1 MKKFNKIVLL
11 EAAAAFLFVVAALL
25 LLLDRYTSLSIN
37 NTIAH
42 FILFYIAVS
51 AVPIIIVAY
60 VFGFKNITA
69 ILIVLF
75 SSLSICFLF
84 AFLTWGGDWKTQT
97 VIYRNIFHPSQTI
110 EFRMRGDRFA
120 FGYKKQ
126 IVERKKILPFID
138 IIKDVDTSKVDPAEW
153 QLTNE
158 RINELKIPGDYV
170 DLPEK

>member
-1 MKKFNKIVLL
+1 
-11 EAAAAFLFVVAALL
+11 
-25 LLLDRYTSLSIN
+25 
-37 NTIAH
+37 
-42 FILFYIAVS
+42 
-51 AVPIIIVAY
+51 
-60 VFGFKNITA
+60 
-69 ILIVLF
+69 LF
-75 SSLSICFLF
+75 SSLSVCFLF
-84 AFLTWGGDWKTQT
+84 AFLTWNGDWKTQT

-138 IIKDVDTSKVDPAEW
+138 LIKDVDTAKIDSAEW

>member
-1 MKKFNKIVLL
+1 MKKSTKITVL
-11 EAAAAFLFVVAALL
+11 EGIAALLFLVSLLL
-25 LLLDRYTSLSIN
+25 LLLDRYTSLCIN

-51 AVPIIIVAY
+51 ALPIIIVVY

-84 AFLTWGGDWKTQT
+84 AFLNWGGDWKTQT

-126 IVERKKILPFID
+126 IVKRKKILPFID
-138 IIKDVDTSKVDPAEW
+138 IIENVDTSNINTAEW

-170 DLPEK
+170 DLPDK